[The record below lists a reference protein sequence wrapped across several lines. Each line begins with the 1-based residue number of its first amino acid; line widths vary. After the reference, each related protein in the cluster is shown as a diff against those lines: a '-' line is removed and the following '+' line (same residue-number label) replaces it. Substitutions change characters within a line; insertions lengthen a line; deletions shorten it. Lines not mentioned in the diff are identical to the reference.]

1 MDKINLILLGGTRGD
16 RIWLEWFQSK
26 QTVRILGLV
35 NPKHSIEKKSVLV
48 FDTLDEA
55 MARSE
60 EVCHGV
66 IELPE
71 SLPESLSGEV
81 KRELPAGDLPFI
93 ALLLGQ
99 MEEAAHKIHW
109 THAVMEAAQEGIQVA
124 DAEGKILYANAAF
137 TRILNIPVE
146 ERIGKNVFDVS
157 PDGGLAWVLR
167 NRKSVFGNT
176 HTTNGIS
183 IIANAS
189 PIVLDGK
196 TVGAVTVFNDAS
208 SVEKMAHILKK
219 SKEEIDSLREEIH
232 QMNRPKYTFMDLV
245 GEDQGFQQGIRQAKQ
260 AADSNSTVLITGES
274 GTGKE
279 LFAHSIHEFGHRSKG
294 PFIKVNCPAI
304 PSTLLESELF
314 GYEKGAFTGA
324 NKTKMG
330 KFELANGGTIFL
342 DEIGDLDLLLQAKLL
357 RVLQEREVERVGGTQ
372 TLRVDVRIIAATN
385 QNLQELIEKGLFRK
399 DLYYRL
405 NVIHIHVPSLRER
418 AEDIPLLA
426 EQLLQRYAK
435 TNRLLKKAKEKDVSG
450 EGGQFCLPIF
460 EGAAMEVLCQYDWP
474 GNVRELENVLEKL
487 MIFSDC
493 HLITK
498 EDVVYALYAQE
509 GISLDEVA
517 GQTLAAME
525 KKMILAA
532 LKRHGESLAGKKE
545 VARELGISLTCLYD
559 KIKKYRQDDK
569 G

>member
-1 MDKINLILLGGTRGD
+1 MDKVNLILKGGTAGD
-16 RIWLEWFQSK
+16 LNWLKWFQCK
-26 QTVRILGLV
+26 QTVRILALV
-35 NPKHSIEKKSVLV
+35 DPKGSDGKGSVPV
-48 FDTLDEA
+48 YKTVQEA
-55 MARSE
+55 MAHTRE
-60 EVCHGV
+60 ACHGL
-66 IELPE
+66 IELPV
-71 SLPESLSGEV
+71 SDPVALVQTGQR
-81 KRELPAGDLPFI
+81 KLPAGDLPFI
-93 ALLLGQ
+93 AHLLGQ
-99 MEEAAHKIHW
+99 MEEAAQKIHW
-109 THAVMEAAQEGIQVA
+109 SNAVMEAAQEGIQVA
-124 DAEGKILYANAAF
+124 DADGKILYANAAF

-167 NRKSVFGNT
+167 NGKSVFGNT
-176 HTTNGIS
+176 HTTNGVS
-183 IIANAS
+183 VIANAS
-189 PIVLDGK
+189 PIVQDGK
-196 TVGAVTVFNDAS
+196 IVGAVTVFNDAS
-208 SVEKMAHILKK
+208 SVERMAHILKK

-245 GEDQGFQQGIRQAKQ
+245 GEDQGFLQGIRQAKQ

-324 NKTKMG
+324 AKTKMG

-426 EQLLQRYAK
+426 EQLLKRYARS
-435 TNRLLKKAKEKDVSG
+435 NRLLKKVSDKIESG
-450 EGGQFCLPIF
+450 VDQSCHPSF
-460 EGAAMEVLCQYDWP
+460 EAAAIEVLCRYEWP
-474 GNVRELENVLEKL
+474 GNVRELENVIEKL

-509 GISLDEVA
+509 GVSLDEVA

-532 LKRHGESLAGKKE
+532 LKRHGESLVGKKAA
-545 VARELGISLTCLYD
+545 ARELGISLTCLYD
-559 KIKKYRQDDK
+559 KVKKYRQDHN